1 MSDFNSDA
9 NLQHLVLHYQI
20 YFIIL
25 KKFPRNPL
33 VKGDTGHVNFSLNR
47 RQKNTLFRLIVI

>member
-47 RQKNTLFRLIVI
+47 RQKNTLFRL